1 MKHNVR
7 KPVVLLGLFL
17 ACGGLLFSF
26 LIVILLTEI
35 MGTSQMYL
43 EGLAIIVL
51 VLTPFSI
58 IIGIILLNRES
69 RNERL
74 KLQNEL
80 IEKTNKWK
88 DEGYDV
94 SALEKMLEEVN
105 E

>member
-7 KPVVLLGLFL
+7 KPVTLLGLFL

-43 EGLAIIVL
+43 EGLAIIIL